1 MTLWTIVYGPVFYGT
16 ATNDVQVLTQK
27 PQGHAVFDKM
37 AWCLSGH
44 V

>member
-1 MTLWTIVYGPVFYGT
+1 MDDILWSIDYGT
-16 ATNDVQVLTQK
+16 ATNDVQVLTK
-27 PQGHAVFDKM
+27 PQEHAVFDKM